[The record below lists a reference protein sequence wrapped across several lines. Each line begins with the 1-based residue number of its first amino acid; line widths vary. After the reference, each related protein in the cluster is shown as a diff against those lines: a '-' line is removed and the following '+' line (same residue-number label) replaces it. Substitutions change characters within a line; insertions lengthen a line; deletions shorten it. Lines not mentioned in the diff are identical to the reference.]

1 MISDLFIGLGCENVK
16 VSSVFLLFIELW
28 SLFVDLRFVYWVVIS
43 GKFSTDQNNGF
54 VHDIHIWMSCHV
66 VLLGFV
72 GLIMIS
78 GFVGMWHVRVSCRL
92 YLGSQLPGWR
102 KDAWMK
108 WSEVKKGCPHPIHQI
123 HEIKM
128 KKQIIITKKT
138 ESN

>member
-102 KDAWMK
+102 KDAWMNN
-108 WSEVKKGCPHPIHQI
+108 WIDTVFFLSWYRSNDMLLFPLGWIHL
-123 HEIKM
+123 
-128 KKQIIITKKT
+128 
-138 ESN
+138 